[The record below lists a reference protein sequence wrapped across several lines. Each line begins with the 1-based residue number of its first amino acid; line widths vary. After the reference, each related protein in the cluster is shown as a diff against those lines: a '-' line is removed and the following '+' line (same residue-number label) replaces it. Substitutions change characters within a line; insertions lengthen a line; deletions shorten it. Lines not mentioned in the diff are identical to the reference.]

1 MPQTPSGKSG
11 VKKMPDMPSYIMG
24 QDAGYAKGKAAGKGV
39 VELEGTDYTFTDD
52 GEGNITITEGN
63 S

>member
-1 MPQTPSGKSG
+1 MAR
-11 VKKMPDMPSYIMG
+11 MLDMPSYIMG